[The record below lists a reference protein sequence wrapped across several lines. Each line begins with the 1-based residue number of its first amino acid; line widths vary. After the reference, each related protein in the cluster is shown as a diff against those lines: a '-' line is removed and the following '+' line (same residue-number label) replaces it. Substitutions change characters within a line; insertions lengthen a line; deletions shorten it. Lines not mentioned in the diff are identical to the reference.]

1 MSNFKQGLS
10 LGQFQTLRMTP
21 QLQQA
26 IKLLQL
32 SRMELETAIRK
43 ELEENPM
50 LEDSGDIDQ
59 DRTEAEVITSPDDGG
74 DRTLEVK
81 GQGELTPISQDQA
94 QDPRK
99 QDEFDWESYLDPG
112 PKLPTTSSFG
122 DSEEIMNYENI
133 ISASKTL
140 YDHLIWQL
148 NLHGFNEEEFVIAA
162 VLLSYVDDDGYIKTP
177 FEEIAQS
184 EGVTVQEL
192 EEILPFVQEF
202 DPPGIGART
211 LQECLLIQAKHL
223 EEDTHDIVHLVNH
236 HLKDLEKKNYE
247 GIAKAMNKKIEDV
260 IDMCK
265 IIYDMDPKPGRAFM
279 VPDTQYIT
287 PDVYVY
293 PVGDDYVVALNE
305 DGLPRLRVSNFYK
318 NALKNETM
326 MSLQGNQTP
335 GLPDPSIVLAAPM
348 SLDIPAGDP
357 APASAPIPTAQDY
370 IKDKLRAAVWLI
382 KSIHQ
387 RQRTI
392 YKVTESIVK
401 HQREFFDKG
410 PAFIKPMILRDIAND
425 VGIHESTVSRVT
437 TNKYVHTP
445 RGIFELKYFFNSGI
459 STDDGDALAS
469 ESVKL
474 KIKDLV
480 AAEDVKNPLSDQK
493 LVDLLKKDGINIARR
508 TVAKYRD
515 VLGILPSSRRKKYF

>member
-1 MSNFKQGLS
+1 
-10 LGQFQTLRMTP
+10 
-21 QLQQA
+21 
-26 IKLLQL
+26 
-32 SRMELETAIRK
+32 
-43 ELEENPM
+43 
-50 LEDSGDIDQ
+50 
-59 DRTEAEVITSPDDGG
+59 V
-74 DRTLEVK
+74 
-81 GQGELTPISQDQA
+81 
-94 QDPRK
+94 
-99 QDEFDWESYLDPG
+99 
-112 PKLPTTSSFG
+112 
-122 DSEEIMNYENI
+122 NY
-133 ISASKTL
+133 
-140 YDHLIWQL
+140 
-148 NLHGFNEEEFVIAA
+148 
-162 VLLSYVDDDGYIKTP
+162 
-177 FEEIAQS
+177 
-184 EGVTVQEL
+184 
-192 EEILPFVQEF
+192 
-202 DPPGIGART
+202 
-211 LQECLLIQAKHL
+211 
-223 EEDTHDIVHLVNH
+223 

-247 GIAKAMNKKIEDV
+247 GIAKAMNKPMGDV
-260 IDMCK
+260 VEMCK

-279 VPDTQYIT
+279 VPDTHYIT

-318 NALKNETM
+318 NALKNENM
-326 MSLQGNQTP
+326 MSLSVSQTSGFAPAEPPPANPDGTP
-335 GLPDPSIVLAAPM
+335 GTA
-348 SLDIPAGDP
+348 
-357 APASAPIPTAQDY
+357 PTAQDY

-401 HQREFFDKG
+401 HQRDFFDKG

-480 AAEDVKNPLSDQK
+480 AAEDTKNPLSDQK

-515 VLGILPSSRRKKYF
+515 LLGILPSSRRKKYF